1 LRQDVFEQIIH
12 KDVAFFDSRRTGD
25 LISRLS
31 SDTAAIEG
39 AISTQVAML
48 LKSGLYCIIV
58 IVMFFLI
65 SWKMTLFTLGI
76 MLPTTIMGPMY
87 GKFVKRI
94 RKEISDAKAA
104 SSNVAEE
111 AIANIR
117 TVKAFATEELECTE
131 YQKKNDIIYAK
142 AKHQAFWYGGFSF
155 FMQFIM
161 FGSLDALVYFAAYL
175 NSNDGLSIGDFT
187 AFQFYMFSF
196 LINFMQMTSVLS
208 EVMGVFGTTAA
219 IAEIFLHESKV
230 NTTGG
235 TNVTQESLDD
245 GAIHLKEIQF
255 KYPTRDDIT
264 VIQDVEIQVPKN
276 KTVALVGT
284 SGCGKS
290 TII

>member
-1 LRQDVFEQIIH
+1 MH

-58 IVMFFLI
+58 LVMFFVI
-65 SWKMTLFTLGI
+65 SWKMTLFTLGV
-76 MLPTTIMGPMY
+76 MLPTTVAGPIY
-87 GKFVKRI
+87 GKFAKRI
-94 RKEISDAKAA
+94 RKEISDAKAE

-131 YQKKNDIIYAK
+131 YQHKNDAIYTK
-142 AKHQAFWYGGFSF
+142 AKLQAFWYGGFQF

-161 FGSLDALVYFAAYL
+161 FGSLDALVYFAAFL
-175 NSNDGLSIGDFT
+175 NSNDGLSIGEFT
-187 AFQFYMFSF
+187 SFQFYMFSF

-235 TNVTQESLDD
+235 VKVTQASLDD
-245 GAIHLKEIQF
+245 GAIHLK
-255 KYPTRDDIT
+255 DI
-264 VIQDVEIQVPKN
+264 
-276 KTVALVGT
+276 
-284 SGCGKS
+284 
-290 TII
+290 